1 MIVALGQFALERA
14 ANDLSHWQRYFPL
27 SPPLFASVNLSRR
40 QLRDP
45 GFEELLTETIRKYQ
59 VAPGTLGLEITK
71 SAVAGDANLAAILTR
86 LRGLGAGLA
95 MDDFG
100 TGASSL
106 SQFRNLP
113 FDTVKIDKSFL
124 GRHADGGAG
133 QDAGLVLQSIIAL
146 AHELKRAVVAE
157 GVESAEDA
165 AWLTSLGCD
174 FGQGF
179 HFSPPLSPVDVLSF
193 IARHH
198 DIAAATSP

>member
-1 MIVALGQFALERA
+1 
-14 ANDLSHWQRYFPL
+14 
-27 SPPLFASVNLSRR
+27 
-40 QLRDP
+40 
-45 GFEELLTETIRKYQ
+45 
-59 VAPGTLGLEITK
+59 
-71 SAVAGDANLAAILTR
+71 
-86 LRGLGAGLA
+86 

-124 GRHADGGAG
+124 SRHADGGAG
-133 QDAGLVLQSIIAL
+133 EDAGLVLQSIIAL

-165 AWLTSLGCD
+165 AWLASLGCD

-179 HFSPPLSPVDVLSF
+179 HFSPPLSPV
-193 IARHH
+193 
-198 DIAAATSP
+198 